1 MKAALGT
8 QSSNLKPSAIN
19 RIGRCAGPLDAVCQ
33 QFDSV
38 SSVRKPSGKHCRA
51 SWKEDVIKIATK
63 LQEVQVFQEKASC
76 KHDKFPSVTGSLISQ
91 LDLKGFEGWVKKWLT
106 ELSMQQL

>member
-1 MKAALGT
+1 MKSALGT
-8 QSSNLKPSAIN
+8 QKNNLLLI
-19 RIGRCAGPLDAVCQ
+19 RRCAGAFDAVCQ

-38 SSVRKPSGKHCRA
+38 SSVQKRSGKHCCA
-51 SWKEDVIKIATK
+51 SWKDVIKIATK
-63 LQEVQVFQEKASC
+63 LQEMQVFQEKASR
-76 KHDKFPSVTGSLISQ
+76 KHDKFPSVTGSLISR